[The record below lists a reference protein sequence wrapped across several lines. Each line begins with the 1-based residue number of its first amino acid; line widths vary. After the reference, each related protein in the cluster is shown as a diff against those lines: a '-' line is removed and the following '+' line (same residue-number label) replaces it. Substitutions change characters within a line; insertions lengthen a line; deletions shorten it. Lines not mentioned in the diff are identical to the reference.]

1 MSNSTTMLADNL
13 SICRILNGMW
23 QVAGGHGQINHELAV
38 LEMIKYHEDGFTTWD
53 LADIYGPAESLV
65 GNFRKKINSKQLSES
80 QTLTK
85 FVPNPGIMTKPI
97 VEYHIDNSLNKMKTN
112 SLDLLQFH
120 WWDYNDSNFLDALK
134 HLFKLKE
141 EGKIRHIGLTNFD
154 TKHVKTIIE
163 KNFNIVS
170 NQIQYSVLDQRPEK
184 LMIDFCKKHQIKI
197 LAYGT
202 LLGGFLSEKYLN
214 SKEPKRSELT
224 TLSLQK
230 YYNMIVVWGGWKLF
244 QDLLTVLA
252 QIAEKH
258 DSSIANVCTKFILDK
273 QMVAGV
279 IIGTRL
285 GLSEHRH
292 DTLKVFDLDLD
303 SDDHFLINSVTKRS
317 NSLFEELGD
326 CGDEYR

>member
-1 MSNSTTMLADNL
+1 
-13 SICRILNGMW
+13 
-23 QVAGGHGQINHELAV
+23 
-38 LEMIKYHEDGFTTWD
+38 
-53 LADIYGPAESLV
+53 
-65 GNFRKKINSKQLSES
+65 
-80 QTLTK
+80 
-85 FVPNPGIMTKPI
+85 
-97 VEYHIDNSLNKMKTN
+97 
-112 SLDLLQFH
+112 
-120 WWDYNDSNFLDALK
+120 
-134 HLFKLKE
+134 
-141 EGKIRHIGLTNFD
+141 
-154 TKHVKTIIE
+154 
-163 KNFNIVS
+163 
-170 NQIQYSVLDQRPEK
+170 
-184 LMIDFCKKHQIKI
+184 MIDFCKKHQIKI